1 MTSRLWARHLASAPQ
16 RSGKAEPPASVA
28 RRLSWLSSFYGYR
41 VEADVLEVHTQSG
54 VRARARSVTGL
65 SSFRSTRAV
74 AGAGAALVAAGAALV
89 AAGTPTLHLLSVREN
104 PVAGH
109 AEGSD
114 VPPGGV
120 A

>member
-1 MTSRLWARHLASAPQ
+1 MNKHDVDYVMRLGEPVPVGK
-16 RSGKAEPPASVA
+16 SG
-28 RRLSWLSSFYGYR
+28 R
-41 VEADVLEVHTQSG
+41 
-54 VRARARSVTGL
+54 VRARARSVTAM

-74 AGAGAALVAAGAALV
+74 AGAGAALVAAGA
-89 AAGTPTLHLLSVREN
+89 PTLHLLSVREN
-104 PVAGH
+104 PVAGP